1 VSGSREEVVAMGV
14 TGRVLGIDPG
24 NVVTGFGVIEGGVS
38 RPAHIAAGTIR
49 PPSALRSGER
59 LKTIHDRLL
68 AIIDQYA
75 PAAMSLER
83 SFVAANVQSAFR
95 LGEARAMAMLAAA
108 TRGLALFEYT
118 PNEVKLT
125 VAGHGHADKAQVKYM
140 VGRALGMGEEVA
152 LADDASDA
160 LAIALCHL
168 FCARVTMTVAA
179 GVEHERDRRKA
190 TASQISAGQVS
201 ASEVSD
207 SRMRAGAK

>member
-1 VSGSREEVVAMGV
+1 MGM

-38 RPAHIAAGTIR
+38 HPAHIAAGTIR
-49 PPSALRSGER
+49 PPPGLRGGER

-68 AIIDQYA
+68 GIIDQYA
-75 PAAMSLER
+75 PAAISLER

-108 TRGLALFEYT
+108 ARGIALFEYT

-140 VGRALGMGEEVA
+140 VRRTLGVGEEVA

-168 FCARVTMTVAA
+168 FCARVSAAVAA
-179 GVEHERDRRKA
+179 GVEHRRDGRTA
-190 TASQISAGQVS
+190 GASQVS
-201 ASEVSD
+201 N